1 MKGEAELVGDAN
13 TSLALHDS
21 ASPSTS
27 SSPGGLRLELLLSLL
42 LIGALLIALVVAW
55 RTRKAC
61 QRKAAL
67 QRSAPVALGK
77 LQSHAAWPNFAYLVG
92 LGFPRAKVAQALRA
106 SSNDLPDAM
115 TWLRQNAQQGEDLL
129 STTRRR
135 PSQVGYNGAKGK
147 RKRATDRDAD
157 QAPISSERLEE
168 WIDDLPSEDDLAF
181 FERSVADWEQRDQC
195 DGEPG
200 ML

>member
-42 LIGALLIALVVAW
+42 LIGALLVALAVAW

-106 SSNDLPDAM
+106 SSNDLPEGSGREQLIVMLIKHRLAASA
-115 TWLRQNAQQGEDLL
+115 LRSGLTICLAKTILPFLSDQLRIGNNAINVMASQACYE
-129 STTRRR
+129 TRMHTVR
-135 PSQVGYNGAKGK
+135 P
-147 RKRATDRDAD
+147 DR
-157 QAPISSERLEE
+157 
-168 WIDDLPSEDDLAF
+168 
-181 FERSVADWEQRDQC
+181 
-195 DGEPG
+195 
-200 ML
+200 